1 MFINEAGWVAIGFFV
16 FIFFAWRYGAK
27 PISDILDQRGN
38 QIKEKLQEA
47 KNLRN
52 EANDLLNKYK
62 KLRLDAEKE
71 AIELINKAE
80 NTVKQMT
87 LHAEKMAKETIQQKE
102 EQVINKIKGAEA
114 QALIDIKNLTIELA
128 IKSSEDILASKISD
142 QSAKNILEDSLKKIN

>member
-16 FIFFAWRYGAK
+16 FILIAWRFGAR
-27 PISDILDQRGN
+27 PISDFLDQRGN

-52 EANDLLNKYK
+52 EANELLNKYK
-62 KLRLDAEKE
+62 QLKLDAEKE

-87 LHAEKMAKETIQQKE
+87 LHAEKMSKETIKQKE
-102 EQVINKIKGAEA
+102 TQVINKIKGAET
-114 QALIDIKNLTIELA
+114 QALLDIKNLTIELA
-128 IKSSEDILASKISD
+128 IKSSEDILASKLSD
-142 QSAKNILEDSLKKIN
+142 ENAKTILEDSVKKLN